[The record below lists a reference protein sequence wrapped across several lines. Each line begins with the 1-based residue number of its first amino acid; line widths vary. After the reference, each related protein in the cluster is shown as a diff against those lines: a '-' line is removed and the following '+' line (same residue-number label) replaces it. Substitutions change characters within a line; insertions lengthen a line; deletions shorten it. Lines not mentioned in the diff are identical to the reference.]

1 MGFYDADADYYFRG
15 RTKELIKTG
24 GINVSPAEIE
34 EVLLSHDA
42 VELAYVIG
50 LKDTRR
56 DEIVVAVIVAR
67 SAVEEQELR
76 TLCRDALAAYKVP
89 RQIKFTSHGELPL
102 TSTGKLQKNRLKE
115 LFG

>member
-1 MGFYDADADYYFRG
+1 MS
-15 RTKELIKTG
+15 L
-24 GINVSPAEIE
+24 V
-34 EVLLSHDA
+34 
-42 VELAYVIG
+42 
-50 LKDTRR
+50 KDTRR
-56 DEIVVAVIVAR
+56 DEIVVAVIGAR

-76 TLCRDALAAYKVP
+76 TLCLDALAAYKVP